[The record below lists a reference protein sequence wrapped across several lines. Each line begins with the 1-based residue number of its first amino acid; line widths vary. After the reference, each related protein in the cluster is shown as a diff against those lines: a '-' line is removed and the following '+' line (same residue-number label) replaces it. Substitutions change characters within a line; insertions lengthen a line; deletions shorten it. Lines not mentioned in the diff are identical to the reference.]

1 MATAFIRTI
10 VLYFLIMV
18 GLRLLGKRQIGEL
31 EPIELVLT
39 LLISDLAAVPMQ
51 DFGIPLLNG
60 VIPIVTL
67 LLLSMLLSWGSV
79 RSIRLRRLI
88 CGSPTALILDGK
100 VQQDAMRHNRFTL
113 DELIEELRSQGVTDL
128 TSVKYAVLETDGQL
142 SVLLYPDE
150 QPATP
155 KQLES
160 PSRTTPFSRTSSS
173 MTGGYWA
180 KTSRSRVWMPRG
192 STKPCARRATTPRRR
207 FFCSRSTARAK
218 FCASERTVPN
228 EAIFLDPVLPA
239 ARALWRGALE
249 CRRRRR
255 LSYRLVRSARQ
266 IAGHRAGGELG
277 QRAR

>member
-67 LLLSMLLSWGSV
+67 LSWGSV

-113 DELIEELRSQGVTDL
+113 DGLIEELRSQGVTDL
-128 TSVKYAVLETDGQL
+128 TSVKYAVLETAGQL

-155 KQLES
+155 KQLGKPVKDDTFLPHIFINDGRVLGENLS
-160 PSRTTPFSRTSSS
+160 LAGLDSAWLDKTVRAQGYRAPS
-173 MTGGYWA
+173 
-180 KTSRSRVWMPRG
+180 
-192 STKPCARRATTPRRR
+192 
-207 FFCSRSTARAK
+207 
-218 FCASERTVPN
+218 E
-228 EAIFLDPVLPA
+228 IFLLSLD
-239 ARALWRGALE
+239 GAGKIL
-249 CRRRRR
+249 CIGKD
-255 LSYRLVRSARQ
+255 SAK
-266 IAGHRAGGELG
+266 
-277 QRAR
+277 